1 MSLYG
6 TLAVLTVA
14 AALGGT
20 AVSSGADDLW
30 NRAEAAYAEGDC
42 STASPLYRSLL
53 KGEPRPARRIAA
65 THALSLCVAT
75 PEDPWEAREL
85 MAELLPIVLQHFGPQ
100 SSGLA
105 RHHAIWAETE
115 VRAAALDVAWRR
127 SEAAIKAARSA
138 GAVDPFDHAAELY
151 RLAAIQLARGKGDLF
166 IAFFET
172 ERARLTEADWATD
185 GDGELFDEVT
195 EGVPAPG
202 DEEALADWVRR
213 GLEEFDPRPLYLT
226 LVDLPA

>member
-6 TLAVLTVA
+6 TIAALTVA

-20 AVSSGADDLW
+20 AVGSASEDLW

-42 STASPLYRSLL
+42 PTAAPLYRSLL
-53 KGEPRPARRIAA
+53 KEEPQPARQIAA
-65 THALSLCVAT
+65 THALSLCVAS

-85 MAELLPIVLQHFGPQ
+85 MSELLPVVLQHFGPQ

-115 VRAAALDVAWRR
+115 VRASALDVAWRR
-127 SEAAIKAARSA
+127 SEAAIKAARAA
-138 GAVDPFDHAAELY
+138 GNIDPFDHAAELY

-166 IAFFET
+166 IAFFEN
-172 ERARLTEADWATD
+172 ERAHLMGSDWATE

-195 EGVPAPG
+195 VGVPAPG
-202 DEEALADWVRR
+202 DAEALSEWVRT
-213 GLEEFDPRPLYLT
+213 GLEEFDPRPLYLS
-226 LVDLPA
+226 LVDIPA